1 MRLPFIPTKSTYK
14 DKPLL
19 ALDIGTEFVKAIIF
33 KLDPADDSF
42 IHITSASKI
51 RQQPDAMKGGAI
63 TNIESVVEACRLAIE
78 DVSQILE
85 KREKLEE
92 VIMGIAG
99 EFVKGVSVAAHY
111 DREVPS
117 EKIDKKEIAQVM
129 NNIKAEAFDHA
140 AEELSIELGI
150 DRSQIQLVNANITDT
165 YIDNFRVTNPFGF
178 QGKSVQFNVFA
189 SFAPAIHFNALRHI
203 AEQLGLK
210 VMTIVAE
217 PFVVSQAY
225 KNANDQ
231 NFGAIFIDV
240 GGGTTDIAVVRKGGI
255 VDTQMFAF
263 GGRVFTK
270 RISAD
275 LNIDF
280 KQAEEMKIRY
290 SSGSLSDDVADKV
303 RKAIRKDIEVW
314 ISGVELALSEIE
326 DIEVY
331 PSYIFLCGGGS
342 LLPEIKE
349 ALLEYPWTQVL
360 SFNKFPKVNYFLVDQ
375 TRNIIDDTG
384 SLNEPSD
391 VTPAAL
397 ARFALEVIKEDK

>member
-1 MRLPFIPTKSTYK
+1 
-14 DKPLL
+14 
-19 ALDIGTEFVKAIIF
+19 
-33 KLDPADDSF
+33 
-42 IHITSASKI
+42 
-51 RQQPDAMKGGAI
+51 MKGGAI

-303 RKAIRKDIEVW
+303 RKAIRKDVEVW
-314 ISGVELALSEIE
+314 IGGVELALSEIE

-360 SFNKFPKVNYFLVDQ
+360 TFNKFPKVNYFLVDQ

-397 ARFALEVIKEDK
+397 ARFALEVIKEDR